1 MGHTLPMRSKS
12 FLAVI
17 WAVATVVAVA
27 IVWQSL
33 GFVSTRTED
42 DGTALGGGSTTSV
55 VAAPASLTAAT
66 SATDAGG
73 DDPAATTAPATLPGG
88 SIPGGDDP
96 GATTSTTSSTGAAVS
111 TTLAAGVPADA
122 VDQTFELVG
131 GTAVVR
137 YSSTGVTVL
146 YAVPANGYQAKVE
159 PDDGGMKV
167 EFRSKGHRSRV
178 VVWWDNGPQH
188 SVQEGGEGGED

>member
-42 DGTALGGGSTTSV
+42 DGTALGGGSTTSLV
-55 VAAPASLTAAT
+55 TPITQGSSVPGVTSGDPAGTTTTPVTAAGVT
-66 SATDAGG
+66 GST
-73 DDPAATTAPATLPGG
+73 AA
-88 SIPGGDDP
+88 DP
-96 GATTSTTSSTGAAVS
+96 GATPSTTPPTV
-111 TTLAAGVPADA
+111 TTTVVGGIPADA

-146 YAVPANGYQAKVE
+146 YAVPADGFRSKIE
-159 PDDGGMKV
+159 PEEGGTMV
-167 EFRSKGHRSRV
+167 EFRSGDHRSRV
-178 VVWWDNGPQH
+178 VVWWSNGPQH
-188 SVQEGGEGGED
+188 SVEEREED

>member
-1 MGHTLPMRSKS
+1 MRSKS

-42 DGTALGGGSTTSV
+42 DGTALGGGSSTSV
-55 VAAPASLTAAT
+55 VTPVTEGSSGPGGTGV
-66 SATDAGG
+66 AGG
-73 DDPAATTAPATLPGG
+73 GPAGTTKVPATAVDG
-88 SIPGGDDP
+88 SGPPVTDP
-96 GATTSTTSSTGAAVS
+96 IGTASTTPPTL
-111 TTLAAGVPADA
+111 TTLSPGVPADA

-146 YAVPANGYQAKVE
+146 YAVPANGYQVKVE
-159 PDDGGMKV
+159 PEEGGTKV
-167 EFRSKGHRSRV
+167 EFRSEGHRSRV
-178 VVWWDNGPQH
+178 TVWWDNGPQH
-188 SVQEGGEGGED
+188 SPLEERDED

>member
-1 MGHTLPMRSKS
+1 MGHTFPMRSKS

-42 DGTALGGGSTTSV
+42 DDTALGDSSTTSV
-55 VAAPASLTAAT
+55 VTPASSVT
-66 SATDAGG
+66 SAGAGPDASGG
-73 DDPAATTAPATLPGG
+73 AGDVDPSATTAPLATLPGG
-88 SIPGGDDP
+88 SLPPVTDP
-96 GATTSTTSSTGAAVS
+96 SVTTSTRPPAAS
-111 TTLAAGVPADA
+111 TTLGVGVPADA

-159 PDDGGMKV
+159 PEGSGMKV
-167 EFRSKGHRSRV
+167 EFRSGDRRSRV
-178 VVWWDNGPQH
+178 DVWWDNGPQH
-188 SVQEGGEGGED
+188 SVQERDDD

>member
-1 MGHTLPMRSKS
+1 MGHTATMRSKS

-42 DGTALGGGSTTSV
+42 DDAALGDGSTTSV
-55 VAAPASLTAAT
+55 VTPAPEA
-66 SATDAGG
+66 SATGTGG
-73 DDPAATTAPATLPGG
+73 GDPAATSTPTVTLPGG
-88 SIPGGDDP
+88 TATSGTDP
-96 GATTSTTSSTGAAVS
+96 VATTSTAAATS
-111 TTLAAGVPADA
+111 TTLAVGIPPDA

-159 PDDGGMKV
+159 PEEGGMKV

-178 VVWWDNGPQH
+178 VVWWDDGPRH
-188 SVQEGGEGGED
+188 SVSEGGEDGED

>member
-1 MGHTLPMRSKS
+1 MTCGAGALGHTFPMRSKS

-55 VAAPASLTAAT
+55 VTPASEGSSAPDAT
-66 SATDAGG
+66 GG
-73 DDPAATTAPATLPGG
+73 DPAGTTTVPATLPDG
-88 SIPGGDDP
+88 SLPMVTAGV
-96 GATTSTTSSTGAAVS
+96 TTPSTTPPTV
-111 TTLAAGVPADA
+111 TTTVAGGVPADA

-146 YAVPANGYQAKVE
+146 YAVPANGYQARVE
-159 PDDGGMKV
+159 PEEGGMKV
-167 EFRSKGHRSRV
+167 EFRTEGHRSRIT
-178 VVWWDNGPQH
+178 VWWNNGPQH
-188 SVQEGGEGGED
+188 SVEEREED

>member
-1 MGHTLPMRSKS
+1 MGHTAVMRSKS
-12 FLAVI
+12 FLAVV

-42 DGTALGGGSTTSV
+42 EEAAGGGATSVLTPVTGSPAGDPGGTTVPTTPTTAVTDPGTATT
-55 VAAPASLTAAT
+55 T
-66 SATDAGG
+66 
-73 DDPAATTAPATLPGG
+73 ATTA
-88 SIPGGDDP
+88 
-96 GATTSTTSSTGAAVS
+96 TTSPTAS
-111 TTLAAGVPADA
+111 TTVVAGVPADA

-159 PDDGGMKV
+159 PEGTGMKV
-167 EFRSKGHRSRV
+167 EFRSSSHRSRV
-178 VVWWDNGPQH
+178 DVWWNNGPQH
-188 SVQEGGEGGED
+188 SVEEEADD

>member
-1 MGHTLPMRSKS
+1 MTCGPGAVGHTLPMRSKS

-42 DGTALGGGSTTSV
+42 DGTALGDGSTGSVVTPLTEGTSPPTTAGGSGSTGT
-55 VAAPASLTAAT
+55 
-66 SATDAGG
+66 
-73 DDPAATTAPATLPGG
+73 DPAGAP
-88 SIPGGDDP
+88 
-96 GATTSTTSSTGAAVS
+96 STTPPTV
-111 TTLAAGVPADA
+111 TTTVAGEIPADA

-146 YAVPANGYQAKVE
+146 YAAAADGFQPKIE
-159 PDDGGMKV
+159 PEGTGLKV
-167 EFRSKGHRSRV
+167 EFRSEDHRSRV
-178 VVWWDNGPQH
+178 DVWWDNGPR
-188 SVQEGGEGGED
+188 SSTEEERED

>member
-55 VAAPASLTAAT
+55 VTPGTPAPSGG
-66 SATDAGG
+66 TDVGTG
-73 DDPAATTAPATLPGG
+73 VDPAATTAPPATLPGG
-88 SIPGGDDP
+88 SLPPATDP
-96 GATTSTTSSTGAAVS
+96 TVTTSTTAPTAS
-111 TTLAAGVPADA
+111 TTLSAGVPADA

-146 YAVPANGYQAKVE
+146 YAVPANGYQARVE

-178 VVWWDNGPQH
+178 VVWWDDGPQH
-188 SVQEGGEGGED
+188 SVSEGGEGGED

>member
-1 MGHTLPMRSKS
+1 MRSKS
-12 FLAVI
+12 FLAVV

-42 DGTALGGGSTTSV
+42 DGDALGGGSPTSV
-55 VAAPASLTAAT
+55 VTGSPAGGATVPTAPTTAVTDPGTAAT
-66 SATDAGG
+66 PDTS
-73 DDPAATTAPATLPGG
+73 
-88 SIPGGDDP
+88 
-96 GATTSTTSSTGAAVS
+96 STTSPTAS
-111 TTLAAGVPADA
+111 TTVGAGVPADA

-146 YAVPANGYQAKVE
+146 YAVPA
-159 PDDGGMKV
+159 DGFQSKIEREGTGMKV
-167 EFRSKGHRSRV
+167 EFRSRGHRSRV
-178 VVWWDNGPQH
+178 DVWWDNGPQH
-188 SVQEGGEGGED
+188 SVEEEAED